1 MNFRI
6 LINEF
11 FKRLKFSYF
20 QYRSLSA
27 KRRKTRKISKQILV
41 NDFIHFRFQ
50 NLPPNVG
57 YAI

>member
-1 MNFRI
+1 MNFTI

-11 FKRLKFSYF
+11 FKRLKMSYF
-20 QYRSLSA
+20 QYRSLNA

-41 NDFIHFRFQ
+41 NDFINFRFQ